1 MPEFRVV
8 RTRAEIV
15 EYSATIEAVDKE
27 EAEELFQEMWESANL
42 DIRKMPVRTG
52 ETYQIVHRKVTD
64 SGTTG
69 QVVHRIPEDVEEP
82 DGTLV

>member
-1 MPEFRVV
+1 MPDFRVV
-8 RTRAEIV
+8 RRRAEIV
-15 EYSATIEAVDKE
+15 EYSAMIEARDE
-27 EAEELFQEMWESANL
+27 DEADERFDGMWESTNM